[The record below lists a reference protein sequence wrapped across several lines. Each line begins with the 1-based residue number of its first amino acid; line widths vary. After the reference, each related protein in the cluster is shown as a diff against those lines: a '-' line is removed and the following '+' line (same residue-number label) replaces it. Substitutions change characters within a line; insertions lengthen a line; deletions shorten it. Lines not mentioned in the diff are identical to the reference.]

1 MSHDPDAHSVGVR
14 FRGAPLTE
22 CAAPHGLSCATT
34 ILANQ
39 EPRRDARLAQ
49 APVPHVRNQEITH
62 ISRSG
67 CAG

>member
-39 EPRRDARLAQ
+39 EPRRAVLNGRLIA
-49 APVPHVRNQEITH
+49 
-62 ISRSG
+62 SG
-67 CAG
+67 LVWETLGWRKRLFRM